1 MAKRYYGIHIGH
13 DAGIAI
19 YDEEGN
25 LEFFSLAERVSR
37 EKHGRP
43 GVSMEKFGGFPPPT
57 EEDVVAISAISSSN
71 FKLWKQNHNYDNV
84 IERFFQPDANEYTKW
99 SLGNFKT
106 PKYSLHHHLCHITA
120 SWAYRNDDKEKFC
133 MAYDGAGHDA
143 EGNLTCYLGGY
154 IGPDGFKRKDII
166 PIPSSNVLHAILGG
180 HNSAGKAMGL
190 AGWLNPQEQMNE
202 ADMIRLVEASVGKN
216 TNYDGGCPILMP
228 PHSEADL
235 WFAAKFYKFWIN
247 HIWNALEANLKA
259 HRLPDQG
266 VVIGGGTALALELNT
281 RLYNVCNDIT
291 FCPAADDSGQ
301 ALGAATYCYF
311 LENGRWP
318 KPIRTPALQHV
329 HKANPALG
337 PQDPARVAR
346 LIANG
351 KVVGLLRGNGEAGP
365 RALGYRSLL
374 ARADKDFNLPRVSQH
389 IKGREFY
396 RPLAPMVTSD
406 GFDRYFIGPK
416 GKYMQYVVHCN
427 DFCQQNLPAIV
438 HKDLTSRPQVVF
450 AEDDPWLYTLLKEY
464 EALTG
469 HPVLINTSLNG
480 KGMPICNTLEDAQ
493 SDMKGKSVELISIA

>member
-25 LEFFSLAERVSR
+25 LEFYSVAERISR

-43 GVSMEKFGGFPPPT
+43 GVNLEKLGGFPTPT
-57 EEDVVAISAISSSN
+57 EEDIIAISSIGPSS

-84 IERFFQPDANEYTKW
+84 IERFFQPDAIEYAKW
-99 SLGNFKT
+99 VLGNFKT
-106 PKYSLHHHLCHITA
+106 PKYNLHHHLCHITA
-120 SWAYRNDDKEKFC
+120 SWAYRTDDKEKFC

-143 EGNLTCYLGGY
+143 EGNMTCYLGGY
-154 IGPDGFKRKDII
+154 IGPDGFQRKDII
-166 PIPSSNVLHAILGG
+166 PIPSSNVFCRLLGG
-180 HNSAGKAMGL
+180 ISAGKAMGL
-190 AGWLNPQEQMNE
+190 AGYLNPQEQLNSMDFCRLIENSFGISNGYE
-202 ADMIRLVEASVGKN
+202 ADFPCLKE
-216 TNYDGGCPILMP
+216 
-228 PHSEADL
+228 PHSKDDL
-235 WFAAKFYKFWIN
+235 TFAAKLYKFWIN
-247 HIWNALEANLKA
+247 HIWIALEANIRQ
-259 HRLPDQG
+259 HRGKNQG
-266 VVIGGGTALALELNT
+266 IVIGGGTALALELNT
-281 RLYNVCNDIT
+281 RLYNMCNDIT
-291 FCPAADDSGQ
+291 FCPAVDDSGQ

-311 LENGRWP
+311 LETGKWP
-318 KPIRTPALQHV
+318 KPIRTAALQHL
-329 HKANPALG
+329 HKANPAVG

-365 RALGYRSLL
+365 RALGFRSLL
-374 ARADKDFNLPRVSQH
+374 ARADKDFNLSRVSQH

-416 GKYMQYVVHCN
+416 GKYMQYMVYCN

-438 HKDLTSRPQVVF
+438 HKDLTSRPQVVY

-480 KGMPICNTLEDAQ
+480 KGKPICNTLQDAQ
-493 SDMKGKSVELISIA
+493 EDMKGKSVDIISIA